1 MFVESFGRGVLEEF
15 QREVALMSQL
25 EHPHLVALLG
35 VVERLPKLLIV
46 TELME
51 RGSLWDLYHTQT
63 LAVHGDD
70 RYNRVSGGSG
80 VGGGLRRSG
89 ALGMLSTHR

>member
-15 QREVALMSQL
+15 QREVALMNRL
-25 EHPHLVALLG
+25 VHPHLVALLG

-51 RGSLWDLYHTQT
+51 RGSLWDLYHMQT
-63 LAVHGDD
+63 LAVRGGDGYD
-70 RYNRVSGGSG
+70 HASSGGD

-89 ALGMLSTHR
+89 ALGMLSAHR